1 MNLWKFGM
9 DTKLMKTPKTNESID
24 KRSYGWIILV
34 SVIVPVLVAV
44 LIFMPQKLEME
55 LEWVYF
61 LPHLNA
67 VINSA
72 ATFALLLG
80 LYFIKNKQ
88 VVYHKLA
95 MTTAFS
101 LGAIFLVSYVVYH
114 ASAESTSFGGE
125 GIIRNIYYFILLTHI
140 ILAAIAL
147 FPILLAYYYG
157 STGRYERHR
166 KIVKYAYPI
175 WLYVTVSGVL
185 VYLMIRPYYSF

>member
-1 MNLWKFGM
+1 MNN
-9 DTKLMKTPKTNESID
+9 KLKNVSLESVD
-24 KRSYGWIILV
+24 KGSYRWIIMV

-44 LIFMPQKLEME
+44 LIFMPQKLEMGQD
-55 LEWVYF
+55 WVYF

-72 ATFALLLG
+72 ATLALLLG

-88 VVYHKLA
+88 VSYHKMA
-95 MTTAFS
+95 MSTAFG
-101 LGAIFLVSYVVYH
+101 LGAIFLLSYVVYH
-114 ASAESTSFGGE
+114 ASAESTPFGGE
-125 GIIRNIYYFILLTHI
+125 GFIRNIYYFILLTHI

-157 STGRYERHR
+157 YTGRYERHL
-166 KIVKYAYPI
+166 KVVKYAYPI

-185 VYLMIRPYYSF
+185 VYLMISPYYSF